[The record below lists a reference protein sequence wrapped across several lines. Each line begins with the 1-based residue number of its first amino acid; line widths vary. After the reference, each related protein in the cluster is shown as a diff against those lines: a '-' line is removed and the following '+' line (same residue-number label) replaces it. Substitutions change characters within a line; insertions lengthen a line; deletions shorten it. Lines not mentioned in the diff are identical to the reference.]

1 MKVIIV
7 DDHPVVIKG
16 ITSILSTNGE
26 SIKEIK
32 EALNIQEA
40 MTILIREEVE
50 IAIIDLKLNKENGLD
65 IVTRS
70 KEMNIRTKF
79 IILTEFMSKENFER
93 AEQLGVDGYI
103 LKEAFVEDILYA
115 INIIIH
121 SLLLNNYLSITN
133 K

>member
-7 DDHPVVIKG
+7 DDQPVVIKG